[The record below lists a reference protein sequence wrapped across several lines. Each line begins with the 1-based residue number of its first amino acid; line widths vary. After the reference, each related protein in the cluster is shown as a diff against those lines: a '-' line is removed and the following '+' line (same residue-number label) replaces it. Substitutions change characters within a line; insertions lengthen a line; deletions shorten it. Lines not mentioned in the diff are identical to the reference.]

1 MIKFFRKIRQ
11 NSIKENKVTNYLKY
25 AIGEI
30 ILVVIGILIA
40 LQINNWNTD
49 RQVKNDNKLFLKKM
63 LTDLNQNKARMDELA
78 YETRYDGKYPSYQH
92 AINQCDTILKLTYKG
107 LKISDIEFIS
117 NSKFDAASPQLNLQ
131 KSTYEELLN
140 TGKLYT
146 IGSDSLIN
154 AINNYFKLCESEEMY
169 NISNNENYTRAYN
182 SMDKGLGILLQDYQ
196 LEKANFDINN
206 YPWFFHKTSEEY
218 LNIRLGMS
226 RMLEVQKLNLFK
238 MMRIKKQSD
247 ILIRRIQKTLKK

>member
-1 MIKFFRKIRQ
+1 MEK
-11 NSIKENKVTNYLKY
+11 NKTGKYLKY

-40 LQINNWNTD
+40 LSINNWNTD
-49 RQVKNDNKLFLKKM
+49 RQVKNDNKLFLEKM
-63 LTDLNQNKARMDELA
+63 LTDLNQNKVRMDELVF
-78 YETRYDGKYPSYQH
+78 ETRYDGKYPSYQQ

-154 AINNYFKLCESEEMY
+154 AINNYFKLCESEERY
-169 NISNNENYTRAYN
+169 NISNNENYNRAYD
-182 SMDKGLGILLQDYQ
+182 SMDKGLGIMLQDYQ
-196 LEKANFDINN
+196 LDKVNFDINN
-206 YPWFFHKTSEEY
+206 YPWFFDKTSEEY
-218 LNIRLGMS
+218 LNIRLGMCK
-226 RMLEVQKLNLFK
+226 MLEVQKLNLFK

-247 ILIRRIQKTLKK
+247 KLISTIQKTLKK